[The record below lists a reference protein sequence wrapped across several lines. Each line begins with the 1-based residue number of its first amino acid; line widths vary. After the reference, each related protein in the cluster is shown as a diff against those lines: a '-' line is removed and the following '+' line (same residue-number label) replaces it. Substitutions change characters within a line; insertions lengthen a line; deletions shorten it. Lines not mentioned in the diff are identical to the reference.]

1 MLAYDKE
8 ALSAFDPPSEWRY
21 LENDQDRE
29 GWFVLKRMLMKIML
43 MCLSPFLYQ
52 LILLDD
58 LIFVSHP
65 FTLSIYRYICIMIYI
80 YLLESISILD
90 ICNTTVC
97 IFQGAKSSVPEFRN
111 YICIE

>member
-29 GWFVLKRMLMKIML
+29 GGFVLKRMLMKIML

-65 FTLSIYRYICIMIYI
+65 FTLSIYRYYDI
-80 YLLESISILD
+80 YLFVGKYLHL
-90 ICNTTVC
+90 
-97 IFQGAKSSVPEFRN
+97 GHL
-111 YICIE
+111 

>member
-8 ALSAFDPPSEWRY
+8 ALLAFDPPSEWRY

-52 LILLDD
+52 LISLDD
-58 LIFVSHP
+58 SIFVSHP
-65 FTLSIYRYICIMIYI
+65 FTLSIYRCYDI
-80 YLLESISILD
+80 YLFVGKYLHL
-90 ICNTTVC
+90 
-97 IFQGAKSSVPEFRN
+97 GHL
-111 YICIE
+111 

>member
-52 LILLDD
+52 LISLDD

-97 IFQGAKSSVPEFRN
+97 IFQGAKSSVP
-111 YICIE
+111 